1 MAERESSSLSQVRN
15 IKRFSDLTL
24 SCGDESFK
32 AHRATVCLHSPVMAA
47 ALTGQFIEA
56 QTNKI
61 DISFDLP
68 SVKRLI
74 DFMYT
79 GDYQL
84 SSYTASDVLSTSYAA
99 EQDSTTEELGRE
111 VVLVDNGSDSA
122 VNTFDYERTGSVCE
136 QLISHSRVN
145 VVADYYGIPALET
158 LSIEKTRR
166 ILKSNWSAHDFCDF
180 LRQSSGSTGDGEFLR
195 MLATIAMEHLEEIS
209 KNHVLDDTDVI
220 RDISPYM
227 LSECCSRLLETRRL
241 LEITTQKAVESSTG
255 LAECESLLSKWSS
268 CRNQNCSAEFNCHF
282 ETKGSSY
289 SPAYFLRCSKCR
301 CRHE

>member
-1 MAERESSSLSQVRN
+1 MAERKSSSLNQVRI

-24 SCGDESFK
+24 NCGGESFK
-32 AHRATVCLHSPVMAA
+32 AHKATVCLHSPVMAA

-56 QTNKI
+56 QTNRI
-61 DISFDLP
+61 DIGFDLP

-99 EQDSTTEELGRE
+99 EQDSATEELGRE
-111 VVLVDNGSDSA
+111 VVMVDNGSDSA
-122 VNTFDYERTGSVCE
+122 VNTSDYERTSSVCE

-145 VVADYYGIPALET
+145 AVADYYDIPALET
-158 LSIEKTRR
+158 LSIEKARR
-166 ILKSNWSAHDFCDF
+166 ILKSNWSAHDFCAF
-180 LRQSSGSTGDGEFLR
+180 LRQSSGSTGDGEFFR

-209 KNHVLDDTDVI
+209 ENHLLDDTNAV
-220 RDISPYM
+220 RDLSPYM
-227 LSECCSRLLETRRL
+227 VSICCSMLLEVRRLLET
-241 LEITTQKAVESSTG
+241 TTQKAVESSTG

-268 CRNQNCSAEFNCHF
+268 CRNPECSAEFNCRF
-282 ETKGSSY
+282 ETKG

-301 CRHE
+301 YRHE